1 MFCWFWREG
10 CFDGSVVKIFD
21 LFFVNK
27 FKQFPLD
34 LSRWHKLP
42 YGERGDWFTNNE
54 TCVMSAA
61 SNWSVLQWKCTPL
74 VDVSRENRGSRNG
87 GGLETSRPL
96 EKQPV
101 YSNERT
107 DSCIFIGQIF
117 AGASYNDHPVI
128 AENLNNHRTRVDTA
142 FPTRPD
148 FFIVFTK
155 LCLLLLDAK
164 WMKYKNYNI
173 FTLFL
178 FFSIGFV

>member
-1 MFCWFWREG
+1 MGIPLFW
-10 CFDGSVVKIFD
+10 CFDYFD
-21 LFFVNK
+21 LFFLNI
-27 FKQFPLD
+27 FDERFLPLD
-34 LSRWHKLP
+34 LSGWHKLP
-42 YGERGDWFTNNE
+42 YGARGDWFTNNK

-74 VDVSRENRGSRNG
+74 VDVSRENRGSRNGGG

-128 AENLNNHRTRVDTA
+128 AENLNNHRTGVDTE
-142 FPTRPD
+142 FPSPLD
-148 FFIVFTK
+148 F
-155 LCLLLLDAK
+155 LLSS
-164 WMKYKNYNI
+164 WNYIYDFSN
-173 FTLFL
+173 FL
-178 FFSIGFV
+178 SQSFFY